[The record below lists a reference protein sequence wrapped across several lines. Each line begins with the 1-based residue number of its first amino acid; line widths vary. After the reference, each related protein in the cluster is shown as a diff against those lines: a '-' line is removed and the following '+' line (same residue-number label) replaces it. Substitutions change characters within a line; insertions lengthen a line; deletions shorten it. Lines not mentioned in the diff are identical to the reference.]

1 MQKGIIKTYRIEK
14 INFYIIIFL
23 LISFPKIQAQVPD
36 SLDKNRLIILSSISA
51 GAFIGSQIIQKDI
64 YWSKTSKFHIMDL
77 KTEYDDALLAD
88 KAGHF
93 FASYTIAKIYTKL
106 LEWTGLEKEKRIWI
120 GSGVSLFHQTYVEIN
135 DGFSDNEVFLGFSN
149 FDMLANIS
157 GASIPILQYYYPNL
171 NAFTFK
177 ISYNKSDNFD
187 KIGYDYLINDYES
200 TYHWLSIDMFK
211 LFDVETKYLDIV
223 GLSIGHSVNNID
235 RHGAGNHE
243 IYIGLDINWNHFYKY
258 DFIKNYY
265 YLQLLIEVLDKYKFP
280 LPAIRINP
288 NLKLYGFR

>member
-1 MQKGIIKTYRIEK
+1 MKT
-14 INFYIIIFL
+14 L
-23 LISFPKIQAQVPD
+23 LALLLFISFSKTQAQVPD
-36 SLDKNRLIILSSISA
+36 SLNTNRLIVLSSISA

-64 YWSKTSKFHIMDL
+64 YWSNPSNFHFMDL

-93 FASYTIAKIYTKL
+93 FASYTIAKTYSKM
-106 LEWTGLEKEKRIWI
+106 LEWTGLETEKRIWI

-157 GASIPILQYYYPNL
+157 GASFPILQYYYPNL

-200 TYHWLSIDMFK
+200 TCHWLSIDMFE
-211 LFDVETKYLDIV
+211 LLDVETKYWDIV
-223 GLSIGHSVNNID
+223 GLSIGHSVKNID

-243 IYIGLDINWNHFYKY
+243 LYISLDINWQHFYKY
-258 DFIKNYY
+258 DFIKNNYY
-265 YLQLLIEVLDKYKFP
+265 PQLIIEFLNKYKFP
-280 LPAIRINP
+280 LPAIRITP
-288 NLKLYGFR
+288 DIKLYGFR